1 MRCLGSPQRPA
12 FRILILFPLL
22 LISIAATAQMSLS
35 ASNVSFGSVQA
46 GSSAIVPVAVTNTG
60 KQTITISQATVSG
73 SGFSFVGPNLPITVA
88 PQHSVSLSI
97 SFAPQTTGSIIGNL
111 SISYSASWGG
121 KGTLHSSSV
130 TVALSG
136 TGQAAGYL
144 TAPSSMNLGSVAI
157 GSSQVQALTISNSG
171 GASVAISGATVN
183 NSGFSVSGLTFPY
196 TLPAGGS
203 ASLSVTFTPSSTGT
217 DHATLSISSNASN
230 SPFAV
235 SLTGTTP
242 TAGYLSAPASLSL
255 GSVAVGSSR
264 TQALALS
271 NSGGSSLTISGATV
285 SGTGFSVSGLT
296 FPYTL
301 PAGGSASLSVSFT
314 PSTAGT
320 DNATLSISSNAS
332 NSPVAVSLTGT
343 TPTAGYLS
351 APASLSLGSVAVGSS
366 RTQALTLSNSGGSS
380 LTISGATVSGTG
392 FSVSG
397 LTFPYTLAAGG
408 SASLSVIFTPSTAG
422 TDIAT
427 LSLSSNASDPTV
439 GVSLTGSGTT
449 SSGTLG
455 VTPGSM
461 SFGSITIGTTQTQS
475 GSLTAS
481 GGSVTVSS
489 SSSSNSA
496 FTLGGVTLPVTLAAG
511 QNLPFTVTFAPTSTA
526 TASANISFF
535 TSNSTSA
542 SETASGSGA
551 TIQHTVDLSWS
562 ASTSTSISGYNVY
575 RGTVSGGPY
584 TRITSALDF
593 SLNYSDSTVQSGKTY
608 YYVTTAVD
616 SSGAESSYSSQVQAV
631 IPFP

>member
-35 ASNVSFGSVQA
+35 ASNVSFGSVQV
-46 GSSAIVPVAVTNTG
+46 GSSVILPIAVINTG

-73 SGFSFVGPNLPITVA
+73 TPFSFAGPNLPITVA
-88 PQHSVSLSI
+88 PQKSVSLSI
-97 SFAPQTTGSIIGNL
+97 SFAPQTGGSISGNL

-121 KGTLHSSSV
+121 KNTLHSSSV

-136 TGQAAGYL
+136 TAQAAGFL

-157 GSSQVQALTISNSG
+157 GSSQAQGLTISNSG
-171 GASVAISGATVN
+171 GASVTISGATVSG
-183 NSGFSVSGLTFPY
+183 SGFSVSGLTFPY

-203 ASLSVTFTPSSTGT
+203 ATLSVTFTPSTTGT
-217 DHATLSISSNASN
+217 DNATLSISSNASN
-230 SPFAV
+230 SPVAV

-301 PAGGSASLSVSFT
+301 
-314 PSTAGT
+314 
-320 DNATLSISSNAS
+320 
-332 NSPVAVSLTGT
+332 
-343 TPTAGYLS
+343 
-351 APASLSLGSVAVGSS
+351 
-366 RTQALTLSNSGGSS
+366 
-380 LTISGATVSGTG
+380 
-392 FSVSG
+392 
-397 LTFPYTLAAGG
+397 AAGG
-408 SASLSVIFTPSTAG
+408 SASLSVIFTPSTTG
-422 TDIAT
+422 TDSAT

-461 SFGSITIGTTQTQS
+461 SFGSVTIGTTQTQS

-489 SSSSNSA
+489 SSSNNSA
-496 FTLGGVTLPVTLAAG
+496 FTLGGFTLPVTLAAG

-535 TSNSTSA
+535 TSNSSSA

-551 TIQHTVDLSWS
+551 TIQHAVDLSWS
-562 ASTSTSISGYNVY
+562 ASTSTSVSGYNVY

>member
-22 LISIAATAQMSLS
+22 LIPIAATAQMSLS
-35 ASNVSFGSVQA
+35 ASNVSFGSVQV
-46 GSSAIVPVAVTNTG
+46 GNSVIVPVAVTNTG

-88 PQHSVSLSI
+88 PQKNVSLSI
-97 SFAPQTTGSIIGNL
+97 SFAPQTSGSISGNL

-121 KGTLHSSSV
+121 KSTLHSSSV

-136 TGQAAGYL
+136 TGQAGGYL

-157 GSSQVQALTISNSG
+157 GSSQAQALTISNSG
-171 GASVAISGATVN
+171 GASVAISGATVSG
-183 NSGFSVSGLTFPY
+183 SGFSVSGLTFPY

-203 ASLSVTFTPSSTGT
+203 ASLSVTFTPSTTGT
-217 DHATLSISSNASN
+217 DNATLSISSNASN
-230 SPFAV
+230 STVAV

-271 NSGGSSLTISGATV
+271 NSGGSSLTISSATV

-301 PAGGSASLSVSFT
+301 PAGGSASLSV
-314 PSTAGT
+314 
-320 DNATLSISSNAS
+320 
-332 NSPVAVSLTGT
+332 
-343 TPTAGYLS
+343 
-351 APASLSLGSVAVGSS
+351 
-366 RTQALTLSNSGGSS
+366 
-380 LTISGATVSGTG
+380 
-392 FSVSG
+392 
-397 LTFPYTLAAGG
+397 
-408 SASLSVIFTPSTAG
+408 IFTPSTTG
-422 TDIAT
+422 TDSAT
-427 LSLSSNASDPTV
+427 LSLSSNASDPNV

-475 GSLTAS
+475 GTLTAS

-496 FTLGGVTLPVTLAAG
+496 FTLGGFTLPVTLAAG

-526 TASANISFF
+526 TASANVSFF

-562 ASTSTSISGYNVY
+562 ASTSSSISGYNVY

-593 SLNYSDSTVQSGKTY
+593 SLNYSDSTVQSGQTY

>member
-1 MRCLGSPQRPA
+1 VSWFPPETCLQDSHSFSTVIDFHCSHCADVTLGFECLVWERASRKQRDCA
-12 FRILILFPLL
+12 
-22 LISIAATAQMSLS
+22 
-35 ASNVSFGSVQA
+35 
-46 GSSAIVPVAVTNTG
+46 
-60 KQTITISQATVSG
+60 
-73 SGFSFVGPNLPITVA
+73 GFSFVGPNLPITVA
-88 PQHSVSLSI
+88 PQKNVSLSI

-144 TAPSSMNLGSVAI
+144 TAP
-157 GSSQVQALTISNSG
+157 
-171 GASVAISGATVN
+171 
-183 NSGFSVSGLTFPY
+183 
-196 TLPAGGS
+196 
-203 ASLSVTFTPSSTGT
+203 
-217 DHATLSISSNASN
+217 
-230 SPFAV
+230 
-235 SLTGTTP
+235 
-242 TAGYLSAPASLSL
+242 ASLSL

-264 TQALALS
+264 TQALA
-271 NSGGSSLTISGATV
+271 
-285 SGTGFSVSGLT
+285 
-296 FPYTL
+296 
-301 PAGGSASLSVSFT
+301 
-314 PSTAGT
+314 
-320 DNATLSISSNAS
+320 
-332 NSPVAVSLTGT
+332 
-343 TPTAGYLS
+343 
-351 APASLSLGSVAVGSS
+351 
-366 RTQALTLSNSGGSS
+366 LSNSGGSS

-422 TDIAT
+422 TDSAT